1 MGVINVSAEQ
11 WKAINILLKDKPEGT
26 KLKHR
31 YSRYVHRIGRVKQ
44 PQEYQYQDEDGQT
57 KKITFDHSFI
67 VAGGQIWALPNHEEK
82 VKALIGKGQ
91 YGKVV
96 IRENEQQEQSLH
108 KIEHKPSKSRTVE
121 EIQRSKREQQIAF
134 DVGLAYTTV
143 SKQYIG
149 KVGKGGGDSIMVMPY
164 ENNPKDLK
172 KKYHKQTIPIA
183 TSIKAFEQ
191 LQKLHSGE
199 LSKTSTKYLH
209 RDLKL
214 ANITEDDSGKVTLID
229 YGFAVSQ
236 DEVDKQY
243 CGSPLMMAPEVL
255 QTDGPDYSASTD
267 LYALVKSLLLHEI
280 ELKFP
285 QDHVRIENIGK
296 ELPISS
302 RLAKINDELNKF
314 LNEKHLIYQSDPSF
328 YLSNQVLLDA
338 IIKPKDERPT
348 TEQVIEALVQQQEKI
363 AETERQRQ
371 IQIEQQE
378 KALQE
383 QRQVM
388 ENLKVIQDMII
399 KRPMFPL
406 HPGRLFLQNHLLHSP
421 GMGPMLLMQMEL
433 AKTLANLPQ
442 EVTHDE
448 ASLTDSE
455 NVSFHSLE
463 VSREFS
469 LQDKTKAEP
478 LETADQLS
486 KDALLEEEKVE
497 SEVVKNEIAESTQLD
512 LKHSQPN
519 HKLENDH
526 QTTQVLGNTSIPSL
540 TDNSFFFIESVKSN
554 SEVLNDLNIQLV
566 EKVLNATQNKAKGYV
581 GYGGKTVN
589 FNGKS
594 YYYVPSHVAEVVDK
608 LTAGNF
614 KESIDNFIQIFA
626 NGLNK
631 AKNTSVGWTS
641 YVMGG
646 RDPDIEALYSK
657 PHQVLNGF
665 KKEISVNESTLC
677 M

>member
-1 MGVINVSAEQ
+1 MSIINVSAEQ

-67 VAGGQIWALPNHEEK
+67 VAGGQIWALPNHQEK
-82 VKALIGKGQ
+82 AKAFIGKGQ

-108 KIEHKPSKSRTVE
+108 KIEYKSSKRKSNE

-143 SKQYIG
+143 SKQYVG
-149 KVGKGGGDSIMVMPY
+149 EVGKGKGDSIMVMPY

-172 KKYHKQTIPIA
+172 KKYQKQNIPIT

-191 LQKLHSGE
+191 LQKLHRGE
-199 LSKTSTKYLH
+199 LSKTGTKYLH

-214 ANITEDDSGKVTLID
+214 ANITEDDNGKVALID

-236 DEVDKQY
+236 DNVDKEY

-285 QDHVRIENIGK
+285 YED
-296 ELPISS
+296 
-302 RLAKINDELNKF
+302 AKIKNIRPDLATIFRLPHINKEICQF
-314 LNEKHLIYQSDPSF
+314 LQAQHTVYQSNPSF
-328 YLSNQVLLDA
+328 YLSNQVLLDV

-348 TEQVIEALVQQQEKI
+348 AEQVIEALVQQQEKI
-363 AETERQRQ
+363 AEIERQRQ

-378 KALQE
+378 KSLKE

-388 ENLKVIQDMII
+388 EKLKFLQDMIH
-399 KRPMFPL
+399 KKPTLL
-406 HPGRLFLQNHLLHSP
+406 HPGRIYLQNRLLRNP
-421 GMGPMLLMQMEL
+421 GMGPMLMMQMGL
-433 AKTLANLPQ
+433 TKTLANLPQ

-463 VSREFS
+463 ASKELE
-469 LQDKTKAEP
+469 LQDKTEQ
-478 LETADQLS
+478 LETVDQFS
-486 KDALLEEEKVE
+486 KGALLEEEKVE
-497 SEVVKNEIAESTQLD
+497 SDVVKNEIAECTQLELRD
-512 LKHSQPN
+512 SQPN
-519 HKLENDH
+519 DILEKDH
-526 QTTQVLGNTSIPSL
+526 QTTRVLGNTSIPNL
-540 TDNSFFFIESVKSN
+540 IDNSFFFIEGVKSK
-554 SEVLNDLNIQLV
+554 SEVRNDLNIQLV
-566 EKVLNATQNKAKGYV
+566 EKVLNTTQNKAKGYV

-589 FNGKS
+589 FNGTS

-608 LTAGNF
+608 LTAENF
-614 KESIDNFIQIFA
+614 KESIDDFIQIFA
-626 NGLNK
+626 DELNK
-631 AKNTSVGWTS
+631 AKDTSVGWTS
-641 YVMGG
+641 YFMGG

-677 M
+677 V